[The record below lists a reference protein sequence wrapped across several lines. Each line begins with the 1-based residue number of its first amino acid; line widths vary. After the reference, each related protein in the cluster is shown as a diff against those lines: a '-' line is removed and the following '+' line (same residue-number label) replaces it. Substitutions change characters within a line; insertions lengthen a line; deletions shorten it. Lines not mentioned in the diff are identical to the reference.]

1 MVLYRDLCVKDQPGM
16 VSMRISIA
24 GSHCEESETTY
35 SLSSTTRQ
43 ICHSEVIDD
52 ELLRLWQILIRSG
65 YSPRF
70 INRNLTPRQHPGKE
84 PTVRKKSVFLNI
96 ELNGDTDAEILNN
109 WISKFLSKALYS
121 AKLCIVFSTRSTTH
135 GYVKDKLLLRVTSM
149 CIYKFTCYGGAVYI
163 DCTSLSKR
171 ISEHNQVWL
180 LIREY
185 KDIISSMQE
194 HLFNSEYV
202 ATKEP
207 FFRKI

>member
-1 MVLYRDLCVKDQPGM
+1 M
-16 VSMRISIA
+16 
-24 GSHCEESETTY
+24 
-35 SLSSTTRQ
+35 
-43 ICHSEVIDD
+43 
-52 ELLRLWQILIRSG
+52 RLWQILIRSG

-70 INRNLTPRQHPGKE
+70 INRNLTPRQHPEKE

-96 ELNGDTDAEILNN
+96 EFNGDKDAEILNN

-163 DCTSLSKR
+163 DCTKWSLSKR

-185 KDIISSMQE
+185 KDITSSMQE

-202 ATKEP
+202 APKEP